1 MRGCRQGWLRTGL
14 MVFMALAS
22 APMLAAEQVRIAAVH
37 FPPYAIK
44 PEQELQRGLLAQ
56 LVEALN
62 QAQGDYQFVMR
73 ATSLKR
79 RFKDFEQGRYDLAL
93 FENPD
98 WKWQGVV
105 GHRIDMGL
113 EDAEVLVARA
123 EPGRDQHYFDNL
135 MDKRLALFNGYHYGF
150 AGFNNDPQ
158 WLTEHYN
165 AQLTYS
171 HESNLELVLRGRAD
185 VAPITR
191 SWLGAQVRKQPQLQ
205 AQLLVSE
212 WEDQH
217 YRHYAIL
224 RPQAPISDARLRELL
239 QTLRENGELQRIFS
253 PYGITVTSRA
263 AGSSAVID
271 GTD

>member
-1 MRGCRQGWLRTGL
+1 MGFCRQGWLQTGL
-14 MVFMALAS
+14 MAFAVLAS
-22 APMLAAEQVRIAAVH
+22 APVLAAEQVRIAAVH

-44 PEQELQRGLLAQ
+44 PEQELQRGLSAQ

-62 QAQGDYQFVMR
+62 QVQSDYQFVLR

-98 WKWQGVV
+98 WRWQGIV
-105 GHRIDMGL
+105 GHRIEMGL

-123 EPGRDQHYFDNL
+123 EPARDQGYFSNL
-135 MDKRLALFNGYHYGF
+135 TNKRLALFNGYHYGF

-158 WLTEHYN
+158 WLTAHFN

-171 HESNLELVLRGRAD
+171 HESNLEMVLRGRAD

-191 SWLGAQVRKQPQLQ
+191 SWLSEQLRTQPQLRG
-205 AQLLVSE
+205 QLLISE

-224 RPQAPISDARLRELL
+224 RQQAPISAERLREVL
-239 QTLRENGELQRIFS
+239 QAVRDNGQMQRIFS
-253 PYGITVTSRA
+253 PYGIAVSSRV
-263 AGSSAVID
+263 AGSSTVID

>member
-1 MRGCRQGWLRTGL
+1 MDGCRQGWLRAGL
-14 MVFMALAS
+14 MAVLVLAGTP
-22 APMLAAEQVRIAAVH
+22 ALAAEQVRIAAVH

-44 PEQELQRGLLAQ
+44 PEQDVQRGLLAQ

-98 WKWQGVV
+98 WKWQGIV

-158 WLTEHYN
+158 WLVEHFD

-191 SWLGAQVRKQPQLQ
+191 SWLGAQVRKEPQLQ
-205 AQLLVSE
+205 TQLLVSE

-224 RPQAPISDARLRELL
+224 RTQAPISAERLREVL
-239 QTLRENGELQRIFS
+239 QTLRETGQLQRIFS
-253 PYGITVTSRA
+253 PYGIGVMPGV
-263 AGSSAVID
+263 AGSSTVID